1 MLALALVEVALLD
14 GVEYQRAAWVARLEA
29 VDHRHGGQTGADHGG
44 EGQASGLWPQQLV
57 ECLLGLLEARQCRG
71 FRVAAAEHG
80 EQAVEGLM
88 KLGQLL
94 AKTAAP
100 TQGDELR
107 KRDLVQVSGHLQR
120 DLQMEAILA
129 APVVITGF
137 EQVEQPVQIVVIRDE
152 GPLIGECPLTGE
164 AHGEQVGKAPRHPD
178 PSLVPAGKAV
188 VEAKTVQALQA
199 CLGRAEAVV
208 VDALAPA
215 CDEFLVAKHL
225 VTDEVGGDK
234 AAELTLQLGGDGGKE
249 GGFRPL
255 CQQIRLCF
263 EGLQQGGQAALF
275 ADGEDEGELLQ
286 IEQGKLEPEFVTYLH
301 AGVVDISLHRINLL
315 SGSCQGAGS
324 GIYAKSPP
332 CGKHCVALCEQ
343 TLIQ

>member
-1 MLALALVEVALLD
+1 M
-14 GVEYQRAAWVARLEA
+14 
-29 VDHRHGGQTGADHGG
+29 
-44 EGQASGLWPQQLV
+44 
-57 ECLLGLLEARQCRG
+57 
-71 FRVAAAEHG
+71 
-80 EQAVEGLM
+80 
-88 KLGQLL
+88 
-94 AKTAAP
+94 
-100 TQGDELR
+100 
-107 KRDLVQVSGHLQR
+107 
-120 DLQMEAILA
+120 
-129 APVVITGF
+129 
-137 EQVEQPVQIVVIRDE
+137 EQPVQIVVIRDE

-164 AHGEQVGKAPRHPD
+164 AHGEQVGKAARHPD
-178 PSLVPAGKAV
+178 PSFVPAGKAV
-188 VEAKTVQALQA
+188 VETKTVQALQA

-208 VDALAPA
+208 VDALTPA
-215 CDEFLVAKHL
+215 CDELLVAKHL
-225 VTDEVGGDK
+225 VADKIGGDK

-275 ADGEDEGELLQ
+275 TDGEDEGEPLQ
-286 IEQGKLEPEFVTYLH
+286 IEQGKLEPELVTYLH
-301 AGVVDISLHRINLL
+301 AGVVDVSLHRINLL

>member
-1 MLALALVEVALLD
+1 MLALALVEVTLLD
-14 GVEYQRAAWVARLEA
+14 GVEYQRAVRVARLEA

-94 AKTAAP
+94 AKTAAS
-100 TQGDELR
+100 TQGDELC

-129 APVVITGF
+129 APVVVARF
-137 EQVEQPVQIVVIRDE
+137 EQVEQPVQIVVIRNE

-164 AHGEQVGKAPRHPD
+164 PHGEKVGKASRHPD
-178 PSLVPAGKAV
+178 PALVPAGKAV

-199 CLGRAEAVV
+199 GLGRAKAVV
-208 VDALAPA
+208 VGALTPA
-215 CDEFLVAKHL
+215 CDEFLVAKYL
-225 VTDEVGGDK
+225 VADKIGGEK
-234 AAELTLQLGGDGGKE
+234 AAELTLQLGSYGGKE
-249 GGFRPL
+249 GGLRPL

-275 ADGEDEGELLQ
+275 ADGEDEGEPLQ
-286 IEQGKLEPEFVTYLH
+286 IEQGKLEPELVTYLH
-301 AGVVDISLHRINLL
+301 AGVVDIGLHRINLL

-324 GIYAKSPP
+324 GIYAKSLP
-332 CGKHCVALCEQ
+332 CGKHCVVVCEQ
-343 TLIQ
+343 KLIQ